1 MPPGAPVESRTRH
14 LEEVALNPAALTG
27 EGIGQTQKP
36 HPRPALLHVAL
47 SGGTGGTGGLLRPWG
62 PGARESG
69 GPARPGPRCFQCR
82 AFLGTTTI
90 LTR

>member
-14 LEEVALNPAALTG
+14 LGEVALNPAALTG

-47 SGGTGGTGGLLRPWG
+47 SWG
-62 PGARESG
+62 HWGH
-69 GPARPGPRCFQCR
+69 
-82 AFLGTTTI
+82 
-90 LTR
+90 